1 MVGTTGTSRGSGRSP
16 GPVAGSVITPEAV
29 RLDYV
34 VGGIATRTLA
44 KLVDIAALAAV
55 GVILQALVRAGGSV
69 LLERE
74 VLAPETVDIVQRILI
89 AVVVFFVGIFLVPLC
104 ETRWNGRTPGKALLG
119 LRVVTDVGETVGFG
133 HALIRS
139 LIQLVELPTGI
150 ALVAALSNPRNQRLG
165 DLSAGTFVI
174 HDRGQLVAPL
184 LTPTV
189 FPPPPG
195 CWPVIAAIDVSSMTT
210 RQFTFIRDFLLRSP
224 DLTPDARQALGWDLV
239 MRLGPRLGAWPP
251 AGMAPERFVN
261 CVASAYQLRY
271 FDGVLPP
278 TAER

>member
-1 MVGTTGTSRGSGRSP
+1 MP
-16 GPVAGSVITPEAV
+16 GSVITPEAV

-44 KLVDIAALAAV
+44 KLVDLTAV
-55 GVILQALVRAGGSV
+55 VTIGFVLQALVRLAGSILV
-69 LLERE
+69 DRE
-74 VLAPETVDIVQRILI
+74 ILAAETVDIVQRILI
-89 AVVVFFVGIFLVPLC
+89 ALVVFFVGIFLVPLC

-119 LRVVTDVGETVGFG
+119 LRVVTDVGETVGFS
-133 HALIRS
+133 HSLIRS

-174 HDRGQLVAPL
+174 HDRGQLIAPT

-195 CWPVIAAIDVSSMTT
+195 CWPVVAAIDVSTMTSQ
-210 RQFTFIRDFLLRSP
+210 QFTFIRDFLLRSP
-224 DLTPDARQALGWDLV
+224 DLTADARQDLGWDLV
-239 MRLGPRLGAWPP
+239 LRLGPRLGAWPP
-251 AGMAPERFVN
+251 AGMSPERFIN

-278 TAER
+278 TV